1 MRRGNCFCIN
11 TCSNTS
17 EKIVSIYNVYCKT
30 FQGFANITWKQHA
43 LQSRVSV
50 NKRAPIVMKFKCI
63 ATVYYESW
71 RYELLKKN
79 AHFSWGNSVIIKE
92 LLTMIFFKVMVVT
105 ALMITEIGF
114 CIFFLLILHVF

>member
-30 FQGFANITWKQHA
+30 FQGFANITWRQHA

-50 NKRAPIVMKFKCI
+50 NKRAPIFMKFKCI

-71 RYELLKKN
+71 RYELLKKTEMLIFWGK
-79 AHFSWGNSVIIKE
+79 FSYNKGIAYND
-92 LLTMIFFKVMVVT
+92 FFKVMVVT
-105 ALMITEIGF
+105 AVMITEIGF
-114 CIFFLLILHVF
+114 CIFSY